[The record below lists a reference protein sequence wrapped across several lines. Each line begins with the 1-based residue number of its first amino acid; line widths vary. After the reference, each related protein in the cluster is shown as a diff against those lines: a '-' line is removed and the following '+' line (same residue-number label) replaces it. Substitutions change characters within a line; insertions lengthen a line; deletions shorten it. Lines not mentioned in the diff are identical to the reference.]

1 MGIIL
6 LIFLLVALV
15 LIGVGIVLGMVACLL
30 AALLLGMGVLSSSVI
45 VGFRSRSSAEG
56 IRAFLLQCVVLA
68 GIAAGAAGAACA
80 WLGQSLVTGTPGGW
94 PIAVCG
100 ALAGAIAGIVV
111 ALSLDLA
118 SRHLHRWALERI
130 KPGGKTRLDAIPQH
144 SQDPGP

>member
-1 MGIIL
+1 MAIFTL
-6 LIFLLVALV
+6 LFLLVALV
-15 LIGVGIVLGMVACLL
+15 LIGVGIALGIAACLL
-30 AALLLGMGVLSSSVI
+30 AALLLGMGVLSSSLI

-56 IRAFLLQCVVLA
+56 IRAFLLQCGVLA
-68 GIAAGAAGAACA
+68 GIPAGAACA
-80 WLGQSLVTGTPGGW
+80 WLGQSLVSGTPGGW

-100 ALAGAIAGIVV
+100 GLAGAIAGIVV

-130 KPGGKTRLDAIPQH
+130 KPGGKASLDTIPQH

>member
-1 MGIIL
+1 MGIIA

-15 LIGVGIVLGMVACLL
+15 LIGVGIVLGLAACLL
-30 AALLLGMGVLSSSVI
+30 AALLLGLGVLSSSLI

-56 IRAFLLQCVVLA
+56 IRAFLLQCGVLA
-68 GIAAGAAGAACA
+68 GIPAGAVCA

-94 PIAVCG
+94 PVTVCG

-111 ALSLDLA
+111 ALLLDLA

-130 KPGGKTRLDAIPQH
+130 KPAGKAPLDAIPQH
-144 SQDPGP
+144 PQDSGT

>member
-1 MGIIL
+1 MGIVA

-15 LIGVGIVLGMVACLL
+15 LIGFGIVLGLAACLL
-30 AALLLGMGVLSSSVI
+30 AALLLGMGVLSSSFI

-56 IRAFLLQCVVLA
+56 IRAFLLQCGVLA
-68 GIAAGAAGAACA
+68 GIPAGAACT

-94 PIAVCG
+94 PIVVCG

-111 ALSLDLA
+111 ALMLDLA

-130 KPGGKTRLDAIPQH
+130 KPATKPALDAIPQH
-144 SQDPGP
+144 PQDPGP

>member
-1 MGIIL
+1 MAIFT
-6 LIFLLVALV
+6 LIFFLVVLV
-15 LIGVGIVLGMVACLL
+15 LIGFGIALGIAACLL

-56 IRAFLLQCVVLA
+56 IRAFLLQCGVLA
-68 GIAAGAAGAACA
+68 GIPAGTACA

-118 SRHLHRWALERI
+118 SRHLHRWVLERI
-130 KPGGKTRLDAIPQH
+130 KPAGKSDLDAIPQH
-144 SQDPGP
+144 PQDPEA

>member
-15 LIGVGIVLGMVACLL
+15 LIGVGIALGLAACLL

-56 IRAFLLQCVVLA
+56 IRAFLLQCGVLT
-68 GIAAGAAGAACA
+68 GIPAGAVCA
-80 WLGQSLVTGTPGGW
+80 WLGQSLVTGSPGGW
-94 PIAVCG
+94 QIAVCG
-100 ALAGAIAGIVV
+100 GLAGAIAGIVV

-130 KPGGKTRLDAIPQH
+130 KPAIKSPLDGIPQPP
-144 SQDPGP
+144 QDPD